1 MERLDELA
9 EMLNRAKKIL
19 ESEGKDLD
27 KAIKELRMIRESIDD
42 IKNELISYSK
52 SQIFYYLAF
61 LFTDGKTNLTI
72 FKDEYKDDAKLILL
86 YN

>member
-52 SQIFYYLAF
+52 NLDMQKSQIFYYLAF
-61 LFTDGKTNLTI
+61 LFTRWQNKFNNL
-72 FKDEYKDDAKLILL
+72 
-86 YN
+86 

>member
-1 MERLDELA
+1 MERLNELA

-27 KAIKELRMIRESIDD
+27 KAIKESRMIRESIDD

-52 SQIFYYLAF
+52 I
-61 LFTDGKTNLTI
+61 
-72 FKDEYKDDAKLILL
+72 
-86 YN
+86 

>member
-19 ESEGKDLD
+19 ESEWKDLD

-52 SQIFYYLAF
+52 I
-61 LFTDGKTNLTI
+61 
-72 FKDEYKDDAKLILL
+72 
-86 YN
+86 

>member
-27 KAIKELRMIRESIDD
+27 KSIKELRMIRESIDD

-52 SQIFYYLAF
+52 I
-61 LFTDGKTNLTI
+61 
-72 FKDEYKDDAKLILL
+72 
-86 YN
+86 

>member
-42 IKNELISYSK
+42 IKNELISYRFFIIWLFCLQMAK
-52 SQIFYYLAF
+52 QI
-61 LFTDGKTNLTI
+61 
-72 FKDEYKDDAKLILL
+72 
-86 YN
+86 

>member
-1 MERLDELA
+1 MERLNELA

-19 ESEGKDLD
+19 ESEGKDFD

-52 SQIFYYLAF
+52 I
-61 LFTDGKTNLTI
+61 
-72 FKDEYKDDAKLILL
+72 
-86 YN
+86 

>member
-1 MERLDELA
+1 MERLNELA

-19 ESEGKDLD
+19 ESEGKALD

-52 SQIFYYLAF
+52 I
-61 LFTDGKTNLTI
+61 
-72 FKDEYKDDAKLILL
+72 
-86 YN
+86 

>member
-1 MERLDELA
+1 MERLNELA

-19 ESEGKDLD
+19 ESEEKDLD

-52 SQIFYYLAF
+52 I
-61 LFTDGKTNLTI
+61 
-72 FKDEYKDDAKLILL
+72 
-86 YN
+86 

>member
-1 MERLDELA
+1 MERLNELA

-19 ESEGKDLD
+19 ESEGKHLD

-52 SQIFYYLAF
+52 I
-61 LFTDGKTNLTI
+61 
-72 FKDEYKDDAKLILL
+72 
-86 YN
+86 

>member
-42 IKNELISYSK
+42 IKNEFISYSK
-52 SQIFYYLAF
+52 IYICKKARFFIIWLFCLQMAKQI
-61 LFTDGKTNLTI
+61 
-72 FKDEYKDDAKLILL
+72 
-86 YN
+86 

>member
-27 KAIKELRMIRESIDD
+27 KEIGRAHV
-42 IKNELISYSK
+42 
-52 SQIFYYLAF
+52 
-61 LFTDGKTNLTI
+61 
-72 FKDEYKDDAKLILL
+72 
-86 YN
+86 

>member
-27 KAIKELRMIRESIDD
+27 KVIKELRMIRESIDD

-52 SQIFYYLAF
+52 I
-61 LFTDGKTNLTI
+61 
-72 FKDEYKDDAKLILL
+72 
-86 YN
+86 